1 MHGTCFVPAV
11 RPVKLFVFVRLME
24 GTYCNDFTFNFNLIW
39 LSKNYNVVF
48 FIDISDT
55 FHHVSSRFLMI
66 HNLCWFL
73 GLKHG
78 HVESID
84 PSFTGGELAVAWPSR
99 FVLLGGWFQ
108 SPSSTSTPPN
118 SGTTRTHREHEAW
131 MGGGWEEDALIHKIL
146 YEFFACRLLGVVWLL
161 VITVY
166 LCTCI
171 DLDSPFIFLH
181 LFEILFYNEL
191 VLFFSF
197 VRYSI
202 WYVSYLLYILWT
214 LMICLSATIYCA
226 LVTYVATLIG
236 AEMRWV
242 CVCVTQNTPHSW
254 GQLCCQARTPSTTT
268 RAGNAQ
274 NPQGVSKWY
283 DVMAKSAKDLYSHS
297 WQEALCKMLVIHG
310 DPMLQTLRERFGS
323 SIKGVKGWAVPAGTS
338 LPMLELEKT

>member
-1 MHGTCFVPAV
+1 M
-11 RPVKLFVFVRLME
+11 
-24 GTYCNDFTFNFNLIW
+24 IW
-39 LSKNYNVVF
+39 LSKNYNVVY
-48 FIDISDT
+48 FIDNSDT

-78 HVESID
+78 HVESVD

-131 MGGGWEEDALIHKIL
+131 MGGGWEEDAVIHKIL

-242 CVCVTQNTPHSW
+242 CVCDTKHATFMGSVVLSGPHS
-254 GQLCCQARTPSTTT
+254 
-268 RAGNAQ
+268 
-274 NPQGVSKWY
+274 
-283 DVMAKSAKDLYSHS
+283 
-297 WQEALCKMLVIHG
+297 IHYY
-310 DPMLQTLRERFGS
+310 
-323 SIKGVKGWAVPAGTS
+323 KGR
-338 LPMLELEKT
+338 